1 MTLREANEQLEKLE
15 NDYEYYLREK
25 EELLSLVTPKSTDIR
40 IEKVDGGKKE
50 DNLSKYV
57 ELMDVKKIDE
67 TLDYIFKRKQNL
79 LNWLDNELKILLKYG
94 EVESVIVQLKENKMV
109 LDKSTRKYR
118 EMLWKEIAEEV
129 HWSVSFCRNVYRNY
143 KRKRDIGE

>member
-40 IEKVDGGKKE
+40 VEKVDGGKKE

-79 LNWLDNELKILLKYG
+79 LSWLDNELKILLKYG
-94 EVESVIVQLKENKMV
+94 EVESVIVQLKENKMIK
-109 LDKSTRKYR
+109 DKFTGKFRSLTWD
-118 EMLWKEIAEEV
+118 EISKEV
-129 HWSVSFCRNVYRNY
+129 NWSKTFCRNVYRNY
-143 KRKRDIGE
+143 KRKRNID